1 MNGRIPRNLPSIIF
15 ISACLFTGRPA
26 PGAEPVRIGEVVPL
40 TGPLAAHGRAVHEGI
55 RYAVEEANAH
65 GGLQGRRVLLLSRDD
80 EARPERAIT
89 FAEELI
95 GRHGVVALVG
105 GYADS
110 LVGPLSIVAERY
122 QVPFVAAASLDRR
135 LTQQGLRYFFRVSHL
150 NGYVES
156 TVGFVLQA
164 AKARRVAIL
173 FSTTPG
179 ASQLAELQRNAL
191 AAAGVEVVLFEGFT
205 SGLADFSPFLAR
217 LEMSQVELIIS
228 NTFFA
233 DQLLMV
239 RQLRARGSPIR
250 GFLGTFGMEFP
261 EVIRDLGPM
270 SEHLLGTTGWEPG
283 ITLPGTEA
291 ASTAFVTG
299 FSERFGHEPVP
310 LAMHGY
316 TAAVAVLE
324 AMRQALAT
332 SGALT
337 GERIREALTSI
348 DLTLP
353 LERLR
358 FDASGDPRDYRRVI
372 IQIQQGRHLVV
383 YPPERATGSLRYP
396 MPPSEERP

>member
-1 MNGRIPRNLPSIIF
+1 MNARRPQRLPTIIF
-15 ISACLFTGRPA
+15 LSACLFTGRPA
-26 PGAEPVRIGEVVPL
+26 PAAEPIRIGEVVPL

-55 RYAVEEANAH
+55 HYAVEEVNGR
-65 GGLQGRRVLLLSRDD
+65 GGVQRRRVLLLSRDD
-80 EARPERAIT
+80 EGRPERAIT

-95 GRHGVVALVG
+95 GRQGVVALVG

-110 LVGPLSIVAERY
+110 LVGPLSTVAERY
-122 QVPFVAAASLDRR
+122 RIPFVAAASLDRR
-135 LTQQGLRYFFRVSHL
+135 LTQQGHRYFFRVSHL
-150 NGYVES
+150 KGYVES

-179 ASQLAELQRNAL
+179 ASQLAELQRTAL
-191 AAAGVEVVLFEGFT
+191 EAAGVDVVLFEGFT

-217 LEMSQVELIIS
+217 LEQSQTELVIS

-239 RQLRARGSPIR
+239 RQLRARQSPIR

-261 EVIRDLGPM
+261 DVIRDLGPM

-291 ASTAFVTG
+291 ASSDFVEG
-299 FSERFGHEPVP
+299 FSKRFGHEPVP

-332 SGALT
+332 SDTLT

-358 FDASGDPRDYRRVI
+358 FTPTGDPRDYHRVI
-372 IQIQQGRHLVV
+372 IQIQQGRHRVV
-383 YPPERATGSLRYP
+383 YPPGRATGRLRYP
-396 MPPSEERP
+396 MLPVEGRP